1 MKKWKLSFTIF
12 LMILGCC
19 FTKVIALETL
29 EERFQVILANGSSKN
44 KTLNVDL
51 SGNVSVIENPSVR
64 YYCTED
70 VRETLY
76 NAIAPSKGTALLWY
90 DVDTKKNKNWY
101 SLGGSVSGGWAN
113 NSKSALTFNSVDVT
127 ATTPYI
133 RLPKVSKVGY
143 TFIGW
148 SITER
153 QTPYYYHNGS
163 IKSTSGSSSVVNKN
177 GWYEIE
183 VGMYSNALT
192 VKPNFKINSYNVT
205 FVDGL
210 GNTLKTQSVNYGSNA
225 TPPATPTRV
234 GYTFNGWSGSYNNIT
249 SSRTITAIWRMNSY
263 NVTFVDGLG
272 NTLKTQSV
280 NYGSNATPPANP
292 TREGYVFNGWN
303 GSYNNVNSSRTI
315 TATWKPITLDVILP
329 ESLNIY
335 QQGGTE
341 NLKIDPLNIINNSVG
356 VIDINRLRLTVNG
369 ITLVNKDID
378 FKKMPIDSKKMYL
391 EYQNHNLMNDYTQ
404 LISIASKKNISIDLK
419 GKMGISSYTSVENI
433 GQLHLTMKI
442 RGQ

>member
-29 EERFQVILANGSSKN
+29 EQRFQVILANGSSKN

-51 SGNVSVIENPSVR
+51 SGNVSVTENPSVR

-70 VRETLY
+70 VRGTLY

-113 NSKSALTFNSVDVT
+113 NSKSALTLNNIDVT

-143 TFIGW
+143 TFTGW

-210 GNTLKTQSVNYGSNA
+210 GNTLKTQNVNYGSNA

-249 SSRTITAIWRMNSY
+249 SSRTITAIW
-263 NVTFVDGLG
+263 
-272 NTLKTQSV
+272 
-280 NYGSNATPPANP
+280 
-292 TREGYVFNGWN
+292 
-303 GSYNNVNSSRTI
+303 
-315 TATWKPITLDVILP
+315 KPITLDVIVP

-356 VIDINRLRLTVNG
+356 IVDINKLRLTVNL
-369 ITLVNKDID
+369 ITLVNKDTD
-378 FKKMPIDSKKMYL
+378 FKKMKIDSKKMYL

-404 LISIASKKNISIDLK
+404 LISIASKKSLSIDLK
-419 GKMGISSYTSVENI
+419 GKMGISSYTSVENV

>member
-29 EERFQVILANGSSKN
+29 EQRFQVILANGSSKN

-51 SGNVSVIENPSVR
+51 SGNVSVTENPSVR

-70 VRETLY
+70 VRGTLY

-113 NSKSALTFNSVDVT
+113 NSKSALTLNNIDVT

-143 TFIGW
+143 TFTGW

-210 GNTLKTQSVNYGSNA
+210 GNTLKTQNVNYGSNA

-249 SSRTITAIWRMNSY
+249 SSRTITAIW
-263 NVTFVDGLG
+263 
-272 NTLKTQSV
+272 
-280 NYGSNATPPANP
+280 
-292 TREGYVFNGWN
+292 
-303 GSYNNVNSSRTI
+303 
-315 TATWKPITLDVILP
+315 KPITLDVIVP

-356 VIDINRLRLTVNG
+356 IVDINKLRLTVNG
-369 ITLVNKDID
+369 ITLVNKDTD
-378 FKKMPIDSKKMYL
+378 FKKMKIDSKKMYL

-404 LISIASKKNISIDLK
+404 LISIASKKSLSIDLK
-419 GKMGISSYTSVENI
+419 GKMGISSYTSVENV

>member
-29 EERFQVILANGSSKN
+29 EQRFQVILANGSSKN

-51 SGNVSVIENPSVR
+51 SGNVSVTENPSVR

-70 VRETLY
+70 VRGTLY

-113 NSKSALTFNSVDVT
+113 NSKSALTLNNVDVT

-143 TFIGW
+143 TFTGW

-210 GNTLKTQSVNYGSNA
+210 GNTLKTQNVNYGSNA

-249 SSRTITAIWRMNSY
+249 SSRTITAIW
-263 NVTFVDGLG
+263 
-272 NTLKTQSV
+272 
-280 NYGSNATPPANP
+280 
-292 TREGYVFNGWN
+292 
-303 GSYNNVNSSRTI
+303 
-315 TATWKPITLDVILP
+315 KPITLDVTVP

-356 VIDINRLRLTVNG
+356 IVDINKLRLTVNG
-369 ITLVNKDID
+369 ITLVNKDTD
-378 FKKMPIDSKKMYL
+378 FKKMKIDSKKMYL

-404 LISIASKKNISIDLK
+404 LISIASKKSLSIDLK
-419 GKMGISSYTSVENI
+419 GKMGISSYTSVENV

>member
-29 EERFQVILANGSSKN
+29 EQRFQVILANGSSKN

-51 SGNVSVIENPSVR
+51 SGNVSVTENPSVR

-70 VRETLY
+70 VRGTLY

-113 NSKSALTFNSVDVT
+113 NSKSALTLNNIDVT

-143 TFIGW
+143 TFTGW

-249 SSRTITAIWRMNSY
+249 SSRTITAIW
-263 NVTFVDGLG
+263 
-272 NTLKTQSV
+272 
-280 NYGSNATPPANP
+280 
-292 TREGYVFNGWN
+292 
-303 GSYNNVNSSRTI
+303 
-315 TATWKPITLDVILP
+315 KPITLDVIVP

-356 VIDINRLRLTVNG
+356 IVDINKLRLTVNG
-369 ITLVNKDID
+369 ITLVNKDTD
-378 FKKMPIDSKKMYL
+378 FKKMKIDSKKMYL

-404 LISIASKKNISIDLK
+404 LISIASKKSLSIDLK
-419 GKMGISSYTSVENI
+419 GKMGISSYTSVENV

>member
-29 EERFQVILANGSSKN
+29 EQRFQVILANGNSKN

-51 SGNVSVIENPSVR
+51 SGNVSVTENPSVR

-70 VRETLY
+70 VRGTLY
-76 NAIAPSKGTALLWY
+76 NAITPSKGTALLWY

-113 NSKSALTFNSVDVT
+113 NSKSALTLNNVDVT

-143 TFIGW
+143 TFTGW

-225 TPPATPTRV
+225 TPPA
-234 GYTFNGWSGSYNNIT
+234 
-249 SSRTITAIWRMNSY
+249 
-263 NVTFVDGLG
+263 
-272 NTLKTQSV
+272 
-280 NYGSNATPPANP
+280 NP

-315 TATWKPITLDVILP
+315 TAIWKPITLDVTVP

-356 VIDINRLRLTVNG
+356 IVDINKLRLTVNG
-369 ITLVNKDID
+369 ITLVNKDTD
-378 FKKMPIDSKKMYL
+378 FKKMKIDSKKMYL

-404 LISIASKKNISIDLK
+404 LISIASKKSLSIDLK
-419 GKMGISSYTSVENI
+419 GKMGISSYTSVENV

>member
-29 EERFQVILANGSSKN
+29 EQRFQVILANGSSKN

-51 SGNVSVIENPSVR
+51 SGNVSVTENPSVR

-70 VRETLY
+70 VRGTLY

-113 NSKSALTFNSVDVT
+113 NSKSALTLNNVDVT

-143 TFIGW
+143 TFTGW

-249 SSRTITAIWRMNSY
+249 SSRTITATWKINSY

-280 NYGSNATPPANP
+280 NYGSNATPPATP
-292 TREGYVFNGWN
+292 TRVGYTFNGWS
-303 GSYNNVNSSRTI
+303 GSYNNITSSRTI
-315 TATWKPITLDVILP
+315 TAIWKPITLDVTVP

-356 VIDINRLRLTVNG
+356 IVDINKLRLTVNG
-369 ITLVNKDID
+369 ITLVNKDTD
-378 FKKMPIDSKKMYL
+378 FKKMKIDSKKMYL

-404 LISIASKKNISIDLK
+404 LISIASKKSLSIDLK
-419 GKMGISSYTSVENI
+419 GKMGISSYTSVENV

>member
-29 EERFQVILANGSSKN
+29 EQRFQVILANGSSKN

-51 SGNVSVIENPSVR
+51 SGNVSVTENPSVR

-70 VRETLY
+70 VRGTLY

-113 NSKSALTFNSVDVT
+113 NSKSALTLNNIDVT

-143 TFIGW
+143 TFTGW

-210 GNTLKTQSVNYGSNA
+210 GNTLKTQNVNYGSNATPPATPTRVGYTFNGWSGSYNNITSSRTITATWKINSYNVMFVDGLGNTLKTQNVNYGSNA

-249 SSRTITAIWRMNSY
+249 SSRTITAIW
-263 NVTFVDGLG
+263 
-272 NTLKTQSV
+272 
-280 NYGSNATPPANP
+280 
-292 TREGYVFNGWN
+292 
-303 GSYNNVNSSRTI
+303 
-315 TATWKPITLDVILP
+315 KPITLDVIVP

-356 VIDINRLRLTVNG
+356 IVDINKLRLTVNG
-369 ITLVNKDID
+369 ITLVNKDTD
-378 FKKMPIDSKKMYL
+378 FKKMKIDSKKMYL

-404 LISIASKKNISIDLK
+404 LISIASKKSLSIDLK
-419 GKMGISSYTSVENI
+419 GKMGISSYTSVENV

>member
-29 EERFQVILANGSSKN
+29 EQRFQVILANGNSKN

-51 SGNVSVIENPSVR
+51 SGNVSVTENPSVR

-70 VRETLY
+70 VRGTLY
-76 NAIAPSKGTALLWY
+76 NAITPSKGTALLWY

-113 NSKSALTFNSVDVT
+113 NSKSALTLNNVDVT

-143 TFIGW
+143 TFTGW

-249 SSRTITAIWRMNSY
+249 SSRTITAIW
-263 NVTFVDGLG
+263 
-272 NTLKTQSV
+272 
-280 NYGSNATPPANP
+280 
-292 TREGYVFNGWN
+292 
-303 GSYNNVNSSRTI
+303 
-315 TATWKPITLDVILP
+315 KPITLDVIVP

-356 VIDINRLRLTVNG
+356 IVDINKLRLTVNG
-369 ITLVNKDID
+369 ITLVNKDTD
-378 FKKMPIDSKKMYL
+378 FKKMKIDSKKMYL

-404 LISIASKKNISIDLK
+404 LISIASKKSLSIDLK
-419 GKMGISSYTSVENI
+419 GKMGISSYTSVENV

>member
-29 EERFQVILANGSSKN
+29 EQRFQVILANGNSKN

-51 SGNVSVIENPSVR
+51 SGNVSVTENPSVR

-70 VRETLY
+70 VRGTLY
-76 NAIAPSKGTALLWY
+76 NAITPSKGTALLWY

-113 NSKSALTFNSVDVT
+113 NSKSALTLNNVDVT

-143 TFIGW
+143 TFTGW

-210 GNTLKTQSVNYGSNA
+210 GNTLKTQNVNYGSNA

-249 SSRTITAIWRMNSY
+249 SSRTITAIW
-263 NVTFVDGLG
+263 
-272 NTLKTQSV
+272 
-280 NYGSNATPPANP
+280 
-292 TREGYVFNGWN
+292 
-303 GSYNNVNSSRTI
+303 
-315 TATWKPITLDVILP
+315 KPITLDVIVP

-356 VIDINRLRLTVNG
+356 IVDINKLRLTVNG
-369 ITLVNKDID
+369 ITLVNKDTD
-378 FKKMPIDSKKMYL
+378 FKKMKIDSKKMYL

-404 LISIASKKNISIDLK
+404 LISIASKKSLSIDLK
-419 GKMGISSYTSVENI
+419 GKMGISSYTSVENV

>member
-29 EERFQVILANGSSKN
+29 EQRFQVILANGSSKN

-51 SGNVSVIENPSVR
+51 SGNVSVTENPSVR

-70 VRETLY
+70 VRGTLY

-113 NSKSALTFNSVDVT
+113 NSNSALTLNNIDVT

-143 TFIGW
+143 TFTGW

-210 GNTLKTQSVNYGSNA
+210 GNTLKTQNVNYGSNA

-249 SSRTITAIWRMNSY
+249 SSRTITAIW
-263 NVTFVDGLG
+263 
-272 NTLKTQSV
+272 
-280 NYGSNATPPANP
+280 
-292 TREGYVFNGWN
+292 
-303 GSYNNVNSSRTI
+303 
-315 TATWKPITLDVILP
+315 KPITLDVIVP

-356 VIDINRLRLTVNG
+356 IVDINKLRLTVNG
-369 ITLVNKDID
+369 ITLVNKDTD
-378 FKKMPIDSKKMYL
+378 FKKMKIDSKKMYL

-404 LISIASKKNISIDLK
+404 LISIASKKSLSIDLK
-419 GKMGISSYTSVENI
+419 GKMGISSYTSVENV

>member
-29 EERFQVILANGSSKN
+29 EQRFQVILANGSSKN

-51 SGNVSVIENPSVR
+51 SGNVSVTENPSVR

-70 VRETLY
+70 VRGTLY

-113 NSKSALTFNSVDVT
+113 NSKSALTLNNIDVT

-143 TFIGW
+143 TFTGW

-210 GNTLKTQSVNYGSNA
+210 GNTLKTQNVNYGSNATPPATPTRVGYTFNGWSGSYNNITSSRTITATWKINSYNVMFVDGLGNTLKTQNVNYGSNA

-249 SSRTITAIWRMNSY
+249 SSRTITAIW
-263 NVTFVDGLG
+263 
-272 NTLKTQSV
+272 
-280 NYGSNATPPANP
+280 
-292 TREGYVFNGWN
+292 
-303 GSYNNVNSSRTI
+303 
-315 TATWKPITLDVILP
+315 KPITLDVIIP

-356 VIDINRLRLTVNG
+356 IVDINKLRLTVNG
-369 ITLVNKDID
+369 ITLVNKDTD
-378 FKKMPIDSKKMYL
+378 FKKMKIDSKKMYL

-404 LISIASKKNISIDLK
+404 LISIASKKSLSIDLK
-419 GKMGISSYTSVENI
+419 GKMGISSYTSVENV

>member
-249 SSRTITAIWRMNSY
+249 SSRTIAATWRMNSY
-263 NVTFVDGLG
+263 NVMFVDGLG
-272 NTLKTQSV
+272 NTLKTQNV
-280 NYGSNATPPANP
+280 NYGSNATPPATP
-292 TREGYVFNGWN
+292 TRVGYTFNGWS
-303 GSYNNVNSSRTI
+303 GSYNNITSSRTI
-315 TATWKPITLDVILP
+315 TAIWKPITLDVIVP

-356 VIDINRLRLTVNG
+356 IVDINKLRLTVNG
-369 ITLVNKDID
+369 ITLVNKDTD
-378 FKKMPIDSKKMYL
+378 FKKMKIDSKKMYL

-404 LISIASKKNISIDLK
+404 LISIASKKSLSIDLK
-419 GKMGISSYTSVENI
+419 GKMGISSYTSVENV

>member
-12 LMILGCC
+12 LMILCCC

-29 EERFQVILANGSSKN
+29 EQRFQVILANGSSKN

-51 SGNVSVIENPSVR
+51 SGNVSVTENPSVR

-70 VRETLY
+70 VRGTLY

-113 NSKSALTFNSVDVT
+113 NSKSALTLNNIDVT

-143 TFIGW
+143 TFTGW

-210 GNTLKTQSVNYGSNA
+210 GNTLKTQN
-225 TPPATPTRV
+225 
-234 GYTFNGWSGSYNNIT
+234 
-249 SSRTITAIWRMNSY
+249 
-263 NVTFVDGLG
+263 
-272 NTLKTQSV
+272 V

-292 TREGYVFNGWN
+292 IREGYVFNGWN

-315 TATWKPITLDVILP
+315 TAIWKPITLDVTVP

-356 VIDINRLRLTVNG
+356 VIDISKLRLTVNG
-369 ITLVNKDID
+369 ITLVNKDTD
-378 FKKMPIDSKKMYL
+378 FKKMKIDSKKMYL

-404 LISIASKKNISIDLK
+404 LISIASKKSLSIDLK
-419 GKMGISSYTSVENI
+419 GKMGISSYTSVENV

>member
-29 EERFQVILANGSSKN
+29 EQRFQVILANGNSKS

-51 SGNVSVIENPSVR
+51 SGNVSVTENPSVR

-70 VRETLY
+70 VRGTLY

-90 DVDTKKNKNWY
+90 DVDTKNNKNWY

-113 NSKSALTFNSVDVT
+113 NSKSALTLNNVDVT

-143 TFIGW
+143 TFTGW

-249 SSRTITAIWRMNSY
+249 SSRTITAIW
-263 NVTFVDGLG
+263 
-272 NTLKTQSV
+272 
-280 NYGSNATPPANP
+280 
-292 TREGYVFNGWN
+292 
-303 GSYNNVNSSRTI
+303 
-315 TATWKPITLDVILP
+315 KPITLDVTVP

-335 QQGGTE
+335 QQSGTE

-369 ITLVNKDID
+369 ITLVNKDTD

-419 GKMGISSYTSVENI
+419 GKMGISSYTSVENV

>member
-29 EERFQVILANGSSKN
+29 EQRFQVILANGSSKN

-113 NSKSALTFNSVDVT
+113 NSKSALTLNNIDVT

-210 GNTLKTQSVNYGSNA
+210 GNTLKTQNVNYGSNA

-249 SSRTITAIWRMNSY
+249 SSRTITAIW
-263 NVTFVDGLG
+263 
-272 NTLKTQSV
+272 
-280 NYGSNATPPANP
+280 
-292 TREGYVFNGWN
+292 
-303 GSYNNVNSSRTI
+303 
-315 TATWKPITLDVILP
+315 KPITLDVIVP

-356 VIDINRLRLTVNG
+356 IVDINKLRLTVNG
-369 ITLVNKDID
+369 ITLVNKDTD
-378 FKKMPIDSKKMYL
+378 FKKMKIDSKKMYL

-404 LISIASKKNISIDLK
+404 LISIASKKSLSIDLK
-419 GKMGISSYTSVENI
+419 GKMGISSYTSVENV